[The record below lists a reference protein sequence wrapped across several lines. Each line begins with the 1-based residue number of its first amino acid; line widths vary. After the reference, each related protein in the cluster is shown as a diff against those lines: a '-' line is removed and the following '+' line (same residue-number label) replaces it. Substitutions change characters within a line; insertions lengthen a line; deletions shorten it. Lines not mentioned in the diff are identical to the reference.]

1 MQQPSFPL
9 RWVSFLWASFQLLV
23 SWSLQPFF
31 PPQASSASYHQQP
44 SFLCFPPQ
52 ASCPEPLS
60 DLIWLLVLLLPIHA
74 DFVVLGLSKNG
85 VLAHGLCIWVKLQHD
100 SQVFQWILLQDS
112 AMHLPVWCSECSLDF
127 WAFQDSAKVCIEHL
141 VHGEVVVTL
150 EGGCFMPHLTFR
162 KHFQSKCRNVPHDH
176 QEQVSKC
183 SACLH

>member
-44 SFLCFPPQ
+44 SFLCLPPQ
-52 ASCPEPLS
+52 ASCPEPPS

-150 EGGCFMPHLTFR
+150 EGGCFTP
-162 KHFQSKCRNVPHDH
+162 
-176 QEQVSKC
+176 
-183 SACLH
+183 SAI